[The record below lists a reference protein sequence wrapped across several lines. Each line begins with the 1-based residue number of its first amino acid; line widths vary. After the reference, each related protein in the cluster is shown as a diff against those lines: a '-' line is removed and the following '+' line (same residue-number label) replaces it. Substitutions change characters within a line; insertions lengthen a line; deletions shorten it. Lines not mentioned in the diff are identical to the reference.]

1 MTEIEYVAAAAAAAA
16 VTIHL
21 LVRARSIYHLADV
34 GVVDFVGDYLDD
46 AAAAAAADVTDLVM
60 DFCSSDKTAVGLG
73 DYHADAAVA
82 SVLAGLVVV
91 QIDFLITGAVVSDQV
106 EDTVLGDAA
115 AAAAAL
121 ETVLET
127 PAVAEQEESALGG
140 YDAAAAVVV
149 AVASVDALSGPAMHP
164 PLPSNLLSI
173 LNLSDGRL
181 SMVVTTYSDG
191 VGVVEAI

>member
-115 AAAAAL
+115 AAAAL

-149 AVASVDALSGPAMHP
+149 AVASVDALWGPAMHP

>member
-46 AAAAAAADVTDLVM
+46 AAAAAADVTDLVM

-140 YDAAAAVVV
+140 YDAAAAAVVV

>member
-46 AAAAAAADVTDLVM
+46 AAAAAADVTDLVM

-106 EDTVLGDAA
+106 EDTVLGDA

>member
-46 AAAAAAADVTDLVM
+46 AAAAAADVTDLVM

-115 AAAAAL
+115 AAAAL

-140 YDAAAAVVV
+140 YDAAAAAVVV